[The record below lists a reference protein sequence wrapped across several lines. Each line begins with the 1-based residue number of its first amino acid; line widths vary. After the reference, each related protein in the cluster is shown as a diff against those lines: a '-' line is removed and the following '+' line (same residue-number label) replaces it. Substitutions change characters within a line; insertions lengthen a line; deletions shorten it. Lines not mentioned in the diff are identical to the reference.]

1 MQASLFS
8 SDVPPVVQPLP
19 ALKRIA
25 GYVVGRLLAFWD
37 SPGVDATRTTETAPG
52 RAVAPAGDVVLGKD
66 SAPCH
71 SAISRRTSRGGA
83 VGTVSLARGGRLL
96 KLRMSRKKN
105 LQEVKVEGGT
115 ENFGTDDRVQQV
127 KLGTWDDRER
137 IGESCKRGTISSFSW
152 RSRNRLLDLVNS
164 INQSEAP
171 SSRWRFI
178 TPTYHNQDV
187 TPRESKAHLQ
197 ALLKCM
203 DRCFGRVGVL
213 WKVEPQK
220 RGMPHY
226 HLLALMPA
234 SHVADLETEREWF
247 ATTWVRITSGTPE
260 QHRVHCRPE
269 AWQQMEDWEHVAGYA
284 GKYVGKV
291 VNVPNES
298 AWAKAGRWWGKVNAD
313 MLPIKVESCVFT
325 EQESYCIQRLM
336 RKAAKAKARQAGFTL
351 HLNGEKLKMG
361 WGTWASRKECR
372 RAGLKVTRI
381 KPWIRSG
388 LGGRLYML
396 ESESLRL
403 LAFGQGMRVAWGI
416 GDTPSNVVL
425 GFNDDR
431 ESKGIPF

>member
-1 MQASLFS
+1 
-8 SDVPPVVQPLP
+8 
-19 ALKRIA
+19 
-25 GYVVGRLLAFWD
+25 
-37 SPGVDATRTTETAPG
+37 
-52 RAVAPAGDVVLGKD
+52 
-66 SAPCH
+66 
-71 SAISRRTSRGGA
+71 
-83 VGTVSLARGGRLL
+83 
-96 KLRMSRKKN
+96 MSRKKN
-105 LQEVKVEGGT
+105 LQEVAVEGGT
-115 ENFGTDDRVQQV
+115 ENWGSEERIRQV

-164 INQSEAP
+164 INQGEAP
-171 SSRWRFI
+171 SSRWRFV
-178 TPTYHNQDV
+178 TLTYHKQDV

-197 ALLKCM
+197 AFLKAL

-226 HLLALMPA
+226 HLLALLPA

-247 ATTWVRITSGTPE
+247 ATTWVRITSGTPD
-260 QHRVHCRPE
+260 QRQVHLRAE

-313 MLPIKVESCVFT
+313 MLPINVESCVFT
-325 EQESYCIQRLM
+325 EQESYRIQRLM

-351 HLNGEKLKMG
+351 HLPSGEKLKMG
-361 WGTWASRKECR
+361 FGTWASRKECR
-372 RAGLKVTRI
+372 RAGLKVTHI

-403 LAFGQGMRVAWGI
+403 LAFGHGMRVGWGI
-416 GDTPSNVVL
+416 GDTPSNIVL

-431 ESKGIPF
+431 ESKSIPF